1 MSAPGR
7 ASAST
12 VRARGGAAGAAESA
26 TSTGSAPVS
35 AVLEPA
41 GERGGISDGPL
52 GRSPN
57 PALAAAMRGY
67 QVALDVFDDAVANKL
82 GLNRTDFRCVDIL
95 DQHQPMTAG
104 ALAQA
109 TRLTSGAI
117 TFALDRLEQAGFV
130 RRIRDETDRRRVL
143 VELVPAAQR
152 QAARI
157 REPLVRYA
165 RAAMSKYTASEL
177 AVICDFLI
185 AAREIYEKNLPK

>member
-1 MSAPGR
+1 
-7 ASAST
+7 
-12 VRARGGAAGAAESA
+12 
-26 TSTGSAPVS
+26 
-35 AVLEPA
+35 
-41 GERGGISDGPL
+41 
-52 GRSPN
+52 
-57 PALAAAMRGY
+57 MRGY

-117 TFALDRLEQAGFV
+117 TFALDRLERAGFV

-157 REPLVRYA
+157 HEPLVRDA
-165 RAAMSKYTASEL
+165 RSAMSKYTAGEL

>member
-1 MSAPGR
+1 MSVVPEA
-7 ASAST
+7 
-12 VRARGGAAGAAESA
+12 
-26 TSTGSAPVS
+26 
-35 AVLEPA
+35 A

-52 GRSPN
+52 GQSPH
-57 PALAAAMRGY
+57 PALAAAMRDY

-117 TFALDRLEQAGFV
+117 TFALDRLERAGFV

-143 VELVPAAQR
+143 VALVPAAQR

-157 REPLVRYA
+157 HEPLVRDA

-185 AAREIYEKNLPK
+185 AAREIYEKNLPE

>member
-1 MSAPGR
+1 
-7 ASAST
+7 
-12 VRARGGAAGAAESA
+12 
-26 TSTGSAPVS
+26 VS

-157 REPLVRYA
+157 HEPLVRDA

>member
-1 MSAPGR
+1 MVPTRR
-7 ASAST
+7 ASVAPE
-12 VRARGGAAGAAESA
+12 AGNGFPTISEES
-26 TSTGSAPVS
+26 
-35 AVLEPA
+35 
-41 GERGGISDGPL
+41 L

-67 QVALDVFDDAVANKL
+67 QIALDVFDDAVANKL

-95 DQHQPMTAG
+95 EQHQPMTAG

-117 TFALDRLEQAGFV
+117 TFALDRLEHAGFV

-152 QAARI
+152 QAARFH
-157 REPLVRYA
+157 EPLVRDA
-165 RAAMSKYTASEL
+165 RAAMAKYTSKEL
-177 AVICDFLI
+177 SVICDFLVV
-185 AAREIYEKNLPK
+185 ARDLYEKHVPE

>member
-1 MSAPGR
+1 MGAPGR
-7 ASAST
+7 T
-12 VRARGGAAGAAESA
+12 RAVPELVCEPELDRGRGIVAD
-26 TSTGSAPVS
+26 GS
-35 AVLEPA
+35 
-41 GERGGISDGPL
+41 L

-57 PALAAAMRGY
+57 PALAAAIRSY

-82 GLNRTDFRCVDIL
+82 GLNRTDLRCIDIL

-117 TFALDRLEQAGFV
+117 TFVLDRLERAGFV

-152 QAARI
+152 QAARLHQ
-157 REPLVRYA
+157 PMVRDA
-165 RAAMSKYTASEL
+165 RAAMAKYSPDEL
-177 AVICDFLI
+177 AVICDFLVV
-185 AAREIYEKNLPK
+185 AREIYEDNVPE

>member
-1 MSAPGR
+1 
-7 ASAST
+7 
-12 VRARGGAAGAAESA
+12 
-26 TSTGSAPVS
+26 
-35 AVLEPA
+35 
-41 GERGGISDGPL
+41 
-52 GRSPN
+52 
-57 PALAAAMRGY
+57 MRNY
-67 QVALDVFDDAVANKL
+67 QIALDVFDDAVANKL

-95 DQHQPMTAG
+95 EQHQPMTAG

-152 QAARI
+152 QAARLH
-157 REPLVRYA
+157 EPMVRDA

-177 AVICDFLI
+177 AVICDFLVS
-185 AAREIYEKNLPK
+185 AREVYEKNIPD